1 MQTRFHGVG
10 ILGVLFLLGGTAG
23 ADKTDEAAK
32 KTEHAV
38 KTVGEAGSDSWLT
51 AKTKLALF
59 ADSRVSGSQIN
70 VETKDGTITLRGKV
84 DTATAKAAAED
95 IANGIDG
102 KKEVKDELQ
111 VVSPT
116 KRKIVDAKD
125 DYIVSTVSHK
135 LAKEPLLKGTKIDVR
150 SDNGVVTLSGDVPS
164 IVVSAVASEAAFRVD
179 GVRYVKNTLTEK
191 VK

>member
-23 ADKTDEAAK
+23 ADKADEAAK

>member
-1 MQTRFHGVG
+1 MHKRFHGIG
-10 ILGVLFLLGGTAG
+10 ILGILFILGGSAS
-23 ADKTDEAAK
+23 ADKVDEAAK

-111 VVSPT
+111 VVAPT
-116 KRKIVDAKD
+116 KRKIVEAKD

-164 IVVSAVASEAAFRVD
+164 VVVSAVASETAFRVN